1 MESLCFIISMKSIT
15 MQTNYI
21 LSARLI
27 DIIFDNRNKDYG
39 AYELRNSYQKRI
51 SKALLVTAIIA
62 GLAIGG
68 AVLVNSLKKN
78 DNGYLIV
85 EGPVLTEIPPE
96 KKIEKQKELE
106 KPKPQEPQVK
116 TEKFTEFKPVLDEE
130 FETPPPAQSD
140 LDNSKIDFVTKDGID
155 DDGIVGKPEEPQIP
169 DGGNGVIEPPK
180 TQPDQIVEI
189 VEIDAKFTG
198 NWKQFLEKNLNPN
211 VPVDNSAPAGR
222 YSIVIRFV
230 VDKEGNV
237 SDITPLT
244 NQGYGMEEEAI
255 RVLKKA
261 AKWEPAIQ
269 NGIKVKA
276 YRKQVIVFE
285 VLDEG

>member
-1 MESLCFIISMKSIT
+1 MN
-15 MQTNYI
+15 TNNI
-21 LSARLI
+21 LSAPLI

-68 AVLVNSLKKN
+68 TVLANSVKKN
-78 DNGYLIV
+78 ENSFRFR
-85 EGPVLTEIPPE
+85 EGNIITEVATEKKPE
-96 KKIEKQKELE
+96 KLPEPE

-116 TEKFTEFKPVLDEE
+116 TEKLTDFKIVDKQEIE
-130 FETPPPAQSD
+130 MPPPSQED
-140 LDNSKIDFVTKDGID
+140 LTNAKIDLFKQGGINDPGID
-155 DDGIVGKPEEPQIP
+155 KPTAPQNPGGGTGI
-169 DGGNGVIEPPK
+169 IEPPK
-180 TQPDQIVEI
+180 SEPDPIVEI

-198 NWKQFLEKNLNPN
+198 SWKQFLEKNLNPN

-222 YSIVIRFV
+222 YSVIIRFV

-244 NQGYGMEEEAI
+244 NQGYGMEDEAV

-261 AKWEPAIQ
+261 AKWESAIQ
-269 NGIKVKA
+269 NGLKVKA
-276 YRKQVIVFE
+276 YKKQVIVFE
-285 VLDEG
+285 VLDES